1 VPSGSL
7 MCCRAISTFG
17 RGPGQTIGQAVQ
29 SRSGHVAPSRRFGRL
44 ALLVAW
50 FLCMSEAEQVRRNR
64 LRRAAQ
70 RQDLLLARSPR
81 HLLLARSPRRDPRAG
96 DFGPY
101 LPVDMATSTLV
112 PADHET
118 GYQLNNSQGYINGDL
133 S

>member
-1 VPSGSL
+1 
-7 MCCRAISTFG
+7 
-17 RGPGQTIGQAVQ
+17 
-29 SRSGHVAPSRRFGRL
+29 VAPSRRFGRL

-70 RQDLLLARSPR
+70 RQD
-81 HLLLARSPRRDPRAG
+81 LLLARSPRRDPRAG